1 MSGARPGAG
10 PDEAAEGRC
19 GTWFP
24 PPPFIDSFVLP
35 RVVLRRTG
43 AGEGDRAGVLAALVA
58 ALPAT
63 GPVQVWTEL
72 PHDPAGASEDR
83 LVAEFTRLRDGIGPQ
98 HHQSVQTRPDPDG
111 RSTTVVVEHDPSPRL
126 LARLADSPAV
136 AAGTLRTCLTDER
149 CTVFLRPVATGVEV
163 LGADA
168 ALVDRVAAAAPPPSV
183 DALG

>member
-35 RVVLRRTG
+35 RVVLRRT
-43 AGEGDRAGVLAALVA
+43 
-58 ALPAT
+58 
-63 GPVQVWTEL
+63 
-72 PHDPAGASEDR
+72 GASEDR